1 MKLKTIAD
9 FYGADRVR
17 IYTKFLADENKI
29 ADFSLG
35 YMSLKNEIFSRI
47 DIAEYGNREV
57 SFMSIKLG
65 TLNNDREVVLEIML
79 A

>member
-9 FYGADRVR
+9 FYGANRVR
-17 IYTKFLADENKI
+17 IYTKFLAEENKI
-29 ADFSLG
+29 ADFALG

-47 DIAEYGNREV
+47 DIAEYGNKEI
-57 SFMSIKLG
+57 SFMSIKIG
-65 TLNNDREVVLEIML
+65 TLNNDKEVVLEIML

>member
-17 IYTKFLADENKI
+17 IYNGCLAEDRKI
-29 ADFSLG
+29 ADFALG

-47 DIAEYGNREV
+47 DIAKYGDKEV
-57 SFMSIKLG
+57 SFMGLKIG
-65 TLNNDREVVLEIML
+65 TLNNDKEIVLEIIL
-79 A
+79 

>member
-17 IYTKFLADENKI
+17 IYKGCLADENKI
-29 ADFSLG
+29 ADFPLG

-47 DIAEYGNREV
+47 DIAEYGNKEV
-57 SFMSIKLG
+57 SFMGLKIG
-65 TLNNDREVVLEIML
+65 TLNNDKEVVLEIL
-79 A
+79 L

>member
-29 ADFSLG
+29 ADFPLG

-47 DIAEYGNREV
+47 DIAEYGDKEV
-57 SFMSIKLG
+57 SFMGLKIG
-65 TLNNDREVVLEIML
+65 TLNNDKEIVLEIIL
-79 A
+79 

>member
-17 IYTKFLADENKI
+17 IYTKHLADENKI

-47 DIAEYGNREV
+47 DMAEYGNREV
-57 SFMSIKLG
+57 SFMGIKIG
-65 TLNNDREVVLEIML
+65 TLTNDREVILEIML

>member
-17 IYTKFLADENKI
+17 IYTKHLADENKI

-57 SFMSIKLG
+57 SCMGLKIGSP
-65 TLNNDREVVLEIML
+65 LNESEVILEIL
-79 A
+79 L

>member
-17 IYTKFLADENKI
+17 IYTKHLADENKI

-35 YMSLKNEIFSRI
+35 YMSLKNEIFARI
-47 DIAEYGNREV
+47 DMAEYGNREV
-57 SFMSIKLG
+57 SCMGLKIGSPLYE
-65 TLNNDREVVLEIML
+65 NEVILEIL
-79 A
+79 L